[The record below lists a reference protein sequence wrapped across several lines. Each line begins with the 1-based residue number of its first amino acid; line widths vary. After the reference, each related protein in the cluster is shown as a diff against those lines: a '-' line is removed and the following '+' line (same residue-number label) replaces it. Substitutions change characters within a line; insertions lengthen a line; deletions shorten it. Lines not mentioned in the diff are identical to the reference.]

1 MKTSTAVLLV
11 CAATVTTVVSVAA
24 APAASA
30 ATVVS
35 WDGSPPNHRPTLLVA
50 AAAAAQQ
57 PTEPARD
64 QYLPIDKLPPSERM
78 PSAPF
83 VIAAYALVWVIAMY
97 YLWSIWRRTGKLED
111 DMQALARRQRDA
123 SR

>member
-1 MKTSTAVLLV
+1 MKTSLVVVLV
-11 CAATVTTVVSVAA
+11 FATSIATRVWTDQQTTVY
-24 APAASA
+24 
-30 ATVVS
+30 
-35 WDGSPPNHRPTLLVA
+35 A
-50 AAAAAQQ
+50 AAAVSAEQQ

-83 VIAAYALVWVIAMY
+83 VIAAYAIVWVIAMY
-97 YLWSIWRRTGKLED
+97 YLWSIWRRTGRLEN
-111 DMQALARRQRDA
+111 DMQALARRQKDA

>member
-1 MKTSTAVLLV
+1 MKKPLLI
-11 CAATVTTVVSVAA
+11 
-24 APAASA
+24 
-30 ATVVS
+30 
-35 WDGSPPNHRPTLLVA
+35 LLLLAISA
-50 AAAAAQQ
+50 AAAGWPVEKRVFAAAASAAQQ

-83 VIAAYALVWVIAMY
+83 VIAAYAIVWMIAMY

-111 DMQALARRQRDA
+111 DMQALARRQKDA
-123 SR
+123 PR